1 MHIGYK
7 NKVHSLKNRNVVFRE
22 EIKLPTSR
30 ESGRGGLL
38 SQVISIYMLN
48 LADQHSSRHLG
59 WPLSLHGLK
68 SWLIAEALPRS
79 MRIVSTPARRY
90 GSSNFSGRDSM
101 GGERQIAH
109 LLLRTDVSMYY
120 KPQFS
125 FRSLT

>member
-1 MHIGYK
+1 MSSF
-7 NKVHSLKNRNVVFRE
+7 VT
-22 EIKLPTSR
+22 KLYCPQAAR
-30 ESGRGGLL
+30 VAGAGLL

-48 LADQHSSRHLG
+48 LPDQHSSRHLG

-90 GSSNFSGRDSM
+90 GSSNFSGRDSL

-109 LLLRTDVSMYY
+109 LLLRTDVSMYS